1 MLSLLHHQKNNM
13 KKQKLDIYDYII
25 FGGSIAGTTAA
36 VKYKR
41 EGKSVLLLNSYGFL
55 GGSITECLNCLQN
68 IEIENTSPIV
78 SEIIK
83 KIQAENLGIMG
94 EFQSGKVINP
104 ESVKFVLQSMVEE
117 ADIDLLLHVS
127 AKSIAQEEHL
137 RRLTLLAKEG
147 EISFKCHHLIDATV
161 DHQLTKITNASSIDR
176 KKNYFNFIT
185 TSVKKNVIFDLRWKE
200 KFVEIN
206 DSRFWVSSYFNCDDP
221 LFIDDAAQKFSDKI
235 NDYLMKNDCRIQILP
250 ARAYT
255 ITGEQKSATLH
266 LFESIDDKL
275 DRYYYFNEL
284 FVKASDWE
292 NNAK

>member
-1 MLSLLHHQKNNM
+1 MR
-13 KKQKLDIYDYII
+13 KQKLEIYDYII
-25 FGGSIAGTTAA
+25 FGGSIAGVTAA
-36 VKYKR
+36 AKFKR

-55 GGSITECLNCLQN
+55 GGSITESLNCLQN
-68 IEIENTSPIV
+68 IESQNTSPIV
-78 SEIIK
+78 SEIIQ
-83 KIQAENLGIMG
+83 KIQLENLGIMG
-94 EFQSGKVINP
+94 EFQDGKIINP
-104 ESVKFVLQSMVEE
+104 ESVKFVLQSIIEDT
-117 ADIDLLLHVS
+117 DIDALLHVS
-127 AKSIAQEEHL
+127 AKKIVQEEHL
-137 RRLTLLAKEG
+137 RKLTLLAKEG

-161 DHQLTKITNASSIDR
+161 DHQLTKITNPSSIDR

-206 DSRFWVSSYFNCDDP
+206 DSRFWVSSYFHCDDP

-235 NDYLMKNDCRIQILP
+235 SDYLMKNDCRIQILP
-250 ARAYT
+250 AKAYT

-275 DRYYYFNEL
+275 NRSYYSNEL
-284 FVKASDWE
+284 FIKAAEWE